1 MPCYR
6 AFRPFKSTCS
16 RFVYVFGVNNLFV
29 IMSDSGKNVGKS
41 RSRPAD
47 AHESAADCGWR
58 SERDFSTRGSS
69 SLPPKGTECKY
80 TEEEIYDSGIQSS
93 ECYFSSSDVIS
104 ETYLM
109 YPDSAPDCGYVDSG
123 SLDQEDAARPTS
135 GAASKDSSSKELP
148 SSKESEGDASRGP
161 DSGVVDYDPSSESED
176 APSRWDGVVPD
187 CWKVS
192 SESHTAES
200 VKSEDAPS
208 RWDEFFEPADD
219 EGNT

>member
-80 TEEEIYDSGIQSS
+80 TEEEIYDSGIQSG
-93 ECYFSSSDVIS
+93 CCLSSSDVIS
-104 ETYLM
+104 ETDLSYV
-109 YPDSAPDCGYVDSG
+109 YSAPDCGYEGSS

-135 GAASKDSSSKELP
+135 GAASKDSSSKKLP
-148 SSKESEGDASRGP
+148 SSKESEVDYESSHAFKGL
-161 DSGVVDYDPSSESED
+161 DSGVVLDRDWKQSCESLTAKSVESED
-176 APSRWDGVVPD
+176 APSPWWD
-187 CWKVS
+187 K
-192 SESHTAES
+192 
-200 VKSEDAPS
+200 
-208 RWDEFFEPADD
+208 FFEPADD